1 MLDRISKTLDP
12 VGRVQEYTYDP
23 VGNVTEITK
32 NGGRAYT
39 YTYDNVGNLTSAKN
53 PMNQVQNFTYDSMNR
68 LTSETDLAGKATS
81 YTYDLN
87 GQLTSVKDKNNAVT
101 AYTYDANGNVTS
113 ITDPENRKIS
123 YTYDLLDRIIN
134 VTEGEAQTAQYEY
147 DSVGNLTKYID
158 GNNKATTYT
167 YNQLGEMTSITDP
180 LGKVKEFSYNVNA
193 MLDTVTNPDGSTVNY
208 DYDVLD
214 ELISKSYDNEEDPQA
229 LYGYD
234 LDGKRISMDDVA
246 GTTGYEYDEVGRI
259 TAVNLSNGKK
269 IKYSYD
275 EYGNISKLTYPDN
288 TTVQYTYNELDQLTQ
303 IKDRQGKITKYD
315 RDANGNITKVTRP
328 NNTYSTIEYDDM
340 GNVIKVVNMG
350 KNPYYNIS
358 EELSAF
364 AYTYDNSGFIT
375 GEVAK
380 NGRRI
385 ETSQYEYDERG
396 QLVKVSQTVTE
407 NNKFVEETEMVYTY
421 DGAGNRLSAVKT
433 SSDKTLCNIQYTYN
447 DNSQITDIESNCD
460 DDKQTHIVLTYDEN
474 GNLKNSTCNDTEKV
488 RDYTY
493 DNENR
498 LKAVKENGS
507 LLMAALYDGN
517 GDRIFR
523 LDYRKNAEYVS
534 NQAGTA
540 ENVYYPSGSVESAY
554 DADVI
559 LNEMLIPNGVT
570 NNTAI
575 NYELTGYIN
584 DINTE
589 YTQTLMEFGAN
600 GNTTNIY
607 EYGDG
612 RNSATI
618 NGTKGYYL
626 YDGRGSVAG
635 LTGNSGGSMI
645 TYRYDAYGNTT
656 KSNNTLNNPYQYN
669 AEYTDSSTGL
679 QYLRARY
686 YDSSQGRFTT
696 KDTLLGSTDKPI
708 TRNLYTYCGN
718 NPLNITDPSGHGWF
732 KNAVNGVKKAANKVV
747 NTVKSGYNTAKNWA
761 NTHIV
766 QPVKSFVSNTKQA
779 TSNAYNKGKSYVQQK
794 YNQAKQSYNN
804 TKTWVSNKWNNF
816 KSDVSAKTQKAIEE
830 AKRFV
835 CTTKDTIK
843 TNWGNAKQWTT
854 NQINSIKN
862 YFNGTSKSG
871 EKRTSGPDMDDNI
884 AYLGRFHDDNASGLW
899 SGSVDVYTGYAEAD
913 MSLFNETYALTGDD
927 SGEPKDSIFGV
938 NSGVGVLKAE
948 ANGAFGTDDYNVH
961 VSGNGNVLSA
971 ELNGSLDFGENG
983 VEASI
988 DAMASAASG
997 SVSVGT
1003 TIDGITIDV
1012 NASGHAGAIGT
1023 EGTIYVKDGK
1033 IRVKAGAALA
1043 VGGTI
1048 DVTIDLSDWLEKYF

>member
-1 MLDRISKTLDP
+1 
-12 VGRVQEYTYDP
+12 
-23 VGNVTEITK
+23 
-32 NGGRAYT
+32 
-39 YTYDNVGNLTSAKN
+39 
-53 PMNQVQNFTYDSMNR
+53 
-68 LTSETDLAGKATS
+68 
-81 YTYDLN
+81 
-87 GQLTSVKDKNNAVT
+87 
-101 AYTYDANGNVTS
+101 
-113 ITDPENRKIS
+113 
-123 YTYDLLDRIIN
+123 
-134 VTEGEAQTAQYEY
+134 
-147 DSVGNLTKYID
+147 
-158 GNNKATTYT
+158 
-167 YNQLGEMTSITDP
+167 MTSITDP

-234 LDGKRISMDDVA
+234 LDGNRISMDDVA
-246 GTTGYEYDEVGRI
+246 GKTGYEYDEVGRI

-364 AYTYDNSGFIT
+364 AYTYDASGFIT

-380 NGRRI
+380 TGKRI
-385 ETSQYEYDERG
+385 ETSQYEYDERA
-396 QLVKVSQTVTE
+396 QLVKVNQTVTE
-407 NNKFVEETEMVYTY
+407 NNQFVEETQMVYTY

-433 SSDKTLCNIQYTYN
+433 SGDKALCNIQYTYN
-447 DNSQITDIESNCD
+447 DNSQITDIESDCD
-460 DDKQTHIVLTYDEN
+460 DDKQIHIVLTYDEN
-474 GNLKNSTCNDTEKV
+474 GNLKNTTCNDTEKV

-540 ENVYYPSGSVESAY
+540 ENVYYSSNSSY

-600 GNTTNIY
+600 GNTTNVY

-626 YDGRGSVAG
+626 YDGRGSVAVF
-635 LTGNSGGSMI
+635 
-645 TYRYDAYGNTT
+645 Y
-656 KSNNTLNNPYQYN
+656 
-669 AEYTDSSTGL
+669 
-679 QYLRARY
+679 
-686 YDSSQGRFTT
+686 
-696 KDTLLGSTDKPI
+696 
-708 TRNLYTYCGN
+708 
-718 NPLNITDPSGHGWF
+718 
-732 KNAVNGVKKAANKVV
+732 
-747 NTVKSGYNTAKNWA
+747 
-761 NTHIV
+761 
-766 QPVKSFVSNTKQA
+766 
-779 TSNAYNKGKSYVQQK
+779 
-794 YNQAKQSYNN
+794 
-804 TKTWVSNKWNNF
+804 
-816 KSDVSAKTQKAIEE
+816 
-830 AKRFV
+830 
-835 CTTKDTIK
+835 
-843 TNWGNAKQWTT
+843 
-854 NQINSIKN
+854 
-862 YFNGTSKSG
+862 
-871 EKRTSGPDMDDNI
+871 
-884 AYLGRFHDDNASGLW
+884 
-899 SGSVDVYTGYAEAD
+899 
-913 MSLFNETYALTGDD
+913 
-927 SGEPKDSIFGV
+927 
-938 NSGVGVLKAE
+938 
-948 ANGAFGTDDYNVH
+948 
-961 VSGNGNVLSA
+961 
-971 ELNGSLDFGENG
+971 
-983 VEASI
+983 
-988 DAMASAASG
+988 
-997 SVSVGT
+997 
-1003 TIDGITIDV
+1003 
-1012 NASGHAGAIGT
+1012 
-1023 EGTIYVKDGK
+1023 
-1033 IRVKAGAALA
+1033 
-1043 VGGTI
+1043 
-1048 DVTIDLSDWLEKYF
+1048 

>member
-1 MLDRISKTLDP
+1 
-12 VGRVQEYTYDP
+12 
-23 VGNVTEITK
+23 
-32 NGGRAYT
+32 
-39 YTYDNVGNLTSAKN
+39 
-53 PMNQVQNFTYDSMNR
+53 
-68 LTSETDLAGKATS
+68 
-81 YTYDLN
+81 
-87 GQLTSVKDKNNAVT
+87 
-101 AYTYDANGNVTS
+101 
-113 ITDPENRKIS
+113 
-123 YTYDLLDRIIN
+123 
-134 VTEGEAQTAQYEY
+134 
-147 DSVGNLTKYID
+147 
-158 GNNKATTYT
+158 
-167 YNQLGEMTSITDP
+167 
-180 LGKVKEFSYNVNA
+180 
-193 MLDTVTNPDGSTVNY
+193 
-208 DYDVLD
+208 
-214 ELISKSYDNEEDPQA
+214 
-229 LYGYD
+229 
-234 LDGKRISMDDVA
+234 MDDVA

-303 IKDRQGKITKYD
+303 IKDRQGKTTKYD

-350 KNPYYNIS
+350 KNPYYGIE

-385 ETSQYEYDERG
+385 EASQYEYDERG

-447 DNSQITDIESNCD
+447 DNSQITDIESDCD

-474 GNLKNSTCNDTEKV
+474 GNLKNTTCNDTEKV

-523 LDYRKNAEYVS
+523 LDYRKNSDYVS

-600 GNTTNIY
+600 GNTTNVY

-686 YDSSQGRFTT
+686 YDSSQGRFTA
-696 KDTLLGSTDKPI
+696 KDTYLGNVEYPLS
-708 TRNLYTYCGN
+708 RNLYTYCYN
-718 NPLNITDPSGHGWF
+718 NPLNYTDPSGHLVLMGTDPMRNMPLINPIDQMKIDQQINDLLRRPFPSVWLILDPKERQAYIDKQIENIYGDYLYGPSYSKPTAPYRYDPV
-732 KNAVNGVKKAANKVV
+732 KNPFGEGKNPKKKKEAQTALQEKIAKVKEENYKKYCEEQAEKIKIEANKQKSK
-747 NTVKSGYNTAKNWA
+747 NDLDLIDALLKVKDELKE
-761 NTHIV
+761 
-766 QPVKSFVSNTKQA
+766 
-779 TSNAYNKGKSYVQQK
+779 YNKHYVDFAKYSKDFYEAIDAIINALQNGNATPSFSSNVKVRIEIENNYSTVGGEIIGQMISMIPVLDILYEVVKLDSQSQK
-794 YNQAKQSYNN
+794 TLSD
-804 TKTWVSNKWNNF
+804 F
-816 KSDVSAKTQKAIEE
+816 KSILE
-830 AKRFV
+830 
-835 CTTKDTIK
+835 
-843 TNWGNAKQWTT
+843 
-854 NQINSIKN
+854 
-862 YFNGTSKSG
+862 
-871 EKRTSGPDMDDNI
+871 
-884 AYLGRFHDDNASGLW
+884 
-899 SGSVDVYTGYAEAD
+899 TG
-913 MSLFNETYALTGDD
+913 
-927 SGEPKDSIFGV
+927 
-938 NSGVGVLKAE
+938 
-948 ANGAFGTDDYNVH
+948 
-961 VSGNGNVLSA
+961 
-971 ELNGSLDFGENG
+971 
-983 VEASI
+983 SI
-988 DAMASAASG
+988 DALESFLSKSQNKLLKILGEAAG
-997 SVSVGT
+997 N
-1003 TIDGITIDV
+1003 IDGVSSIIEMIKIASDDKSLHTATRIKIFLQGTDAQSSFYYEQVITK
-1012 NASGHAGAIGT
+1012 NNKWKTYSGYAGNVI
-1023 EGTIYVKDGK
+1023 KDN
-1033 IRVKAGAALA
+1033 
-1043 VGGTI
+1043 T
-1048 DVTIDLSDWLEKYF
+1048 KYEVIIK

>member
-1 MLDRISKTLDP
+1 M
-12 VGRVQEYTYDP
+12 
-23 VGNVTEITK
+23 
-32 NGGRAYT
+32 
-39 YTYDNVGNLTSAKN
+39 
-53 PMNQVQNFTYDSMNR
+53 
-68 LTSETDLAGKATS
+68 
-81 YTYDLN
+81 
-87 GQLTSVKDKNNAVT
+87 
-101 AYTYDANGNVTS
+101 
-113 ITDPENRKIS
+113 
-123 YTYDLLDRIIN
+123 
-134 VTEGEAQTAQYEY
+134 
-147 DSVGNLTKYID
+147 
-158 GNNKATTYT
+158 
-167 YNQLGEMTSITDP
+167 
-180 LGKVKEFSYNVNA
+180 EFSYNVNA

-214 ELISKSYDNEEDPQA
+214 ELIGKSYDNEEDPQA

-234 LDGKRISMDDVA
+234 LDGNRISMDDVA

-358 EELSAF
+358 EELSTF
-364 AYTYDNSGFIT
+364 AYTYDASGFIT

-523 LDYRKNAEYVS
+523 LDYRKNSDYVS
-534 NQAGTA
+534 NKAGTA
-540 ENVYYPSGSVESAY
+540 ENVYYPSGSVNSSY
-554 DADVI
+554 DTDVI

-600 GNTTNIY
+600 GNTANVY

-686 YDSSQGRFTT
+686 YDSSQGRFTA
-696 KDTLLGSTDKPI
+696 KDTYLGEIEYPLS
-708 TRNLYTYCGN
+708 RNLYTYCYN
-718 NPLNITDPSGHGWF
+718 NPLNYTDPSGHFGILAAMGIGAAIGAVVSGGINIYTQH
-732 KNAVNGVKKAANKVV
+732 KNGTLNKKDFQWGSFWTSVGIGAAAGAVGGLVGGVAGLATSAAIGALGGSTTSIAAGISIGVAGSISGGMAYRYTDTKLGNAINGTNNNALKAAYNPIGIMVDGILGGLGGAISAAFASGKIKNPFKHTSGTKGEQSAAKAFIEKIKKFCGLGAEHIDDQKVKPPVDLPESSANSSILTGEQYSKYLKTSQHNV
-747 NTVKSGYNTAKNWA
+747 N
-761 NTHIV
+761 
-766 QPVKSFVSNTKQA
+766 SNDVMLGKYDNNSP
-779 TSNAYNKGKSYVQQK
+779 SNYI
-794 YNQAKQSYNN
+794 NQAKNNGYSYFDMGDDF
-804 TKTWVSNKWNNF
+804 T
-816 KSDVSAKTQKAIEE
+816 AIE
-830 AKRFV
+830 
-835 CTTKDTIK
+835 
-843 TNWGNAKQWTT
+843 KQYGYTD
-854 NQINSIKN
+854 N
-862 YFNGTSKSG
+862 
-871 EKRTSGPDMDDNI
+871 DMFD
-884 AYLGRFHDDNASGLW
+884 
-899 SGSVDVYTGYAEAD
+899 
-913 MSLFNETYALTGDD
+913 LFNKPFLDDAIAQGKTFHFSHNPVNDKGAL
-927 SGEPKDSIFGV
+927 
-938 NSGVGVLKAE
+938 
-948 ANGAFGTDDYNVH
+948 
-961 VSGNGNVLSA
+961 
-971 ELNGSLDFGENG
+971 
-983 VEASI
+983 
-988 DAMASAASG
+988 
-997 SVSVGT
+997 
-1003 TIDGITIDV
+1003 
-1012 NASGHAGAIGT
+1012 
-1023 EGTIYVKDGK
+1023 GK
-1033 IRVKAGAALA
+1033 EFEYLIEHGYSWDESSMTMTR
-1043 VGGTI
+1043 
-1048 DVTIDLSDWLEKYF
+1048 

>member
-1 MLDRISKTLDP
+1 
-12 VGRVQEYTYDP
+12 
-23 VGNVTEITK
+23 
-32 NGGRAYT
+32 
-39 YTYDNVGNLTSAKN
+39 
-53 PMNQVQNFTYDSMNR
+53 
-68 LTSETDLAGKATS
+68 
-81 YTYDLN
+81 
-87 GQLTSVKDKNNAVT
+87 
-101 AYTYDANGNVTS
+101 
-113 ITDPENRKIS
+113 
-123 YTYDLLDRIIN
+123 
-134 VTEGEAQTAQYEY
+134 
-147 DSVGNLTKYID
+147 
-158 GNNKATTYT
+158 
-167 YNQLGEMTSITDP
+167 MTSITDP
-180 LGKVKEFSYNVNA
+180 LGKVKEFPYNVNA

-214 ELISKSYDNEEDPQA
+214 ELIGKSYDNEEDPQA

-234 LDGKRISMDDVA
+234 ADGNRISMDDVA

-303 IKDRQGKITKYD
+303 IKDRQGKTTKYD

-350 KNPYYNIS
+350 KNPYYGIA
-358 EELSAF
+358 EELSSF
-364 AYTYDNSGFIT
+364 AYTYDASGFIT

-385 ETSQYEYDERG
+385 ESSQYEYDERG

-447 DNSQITDIESNCD
+447 DNSQITDIESDCD

-474 GNLKNSTCNDTEKV
+474 GNLKNTTCNDTEKV

-523 LDYRKNAEYVS
+523 LDYRKNSAYVS
-534 NQAGTA
+534 NKAGTA
-540 ENVYYPSGSVESAY
+540 ENVYYSSNSSY

-584 DINTE
+584 DINSE
-589 YTQTLMEFGAN
+589 YTQVLTEFGAN
-600 GNTTNIY
+600 GNTTNVY

-656 KSNNTLNNPYQYN
+656 KSN
-669 AEYTDSSTGL
+669 
-679 QYLRARY
+679 
-686 YDSSQGRFTT
+686 
-696 KDTLLGSTDKPI
+696 
-708 TRNLYTYCGN
+708 
-718 NPLNITDPSGHGWF
+718 
-732 KNAVNGVKKAANKVV
+732 
-747 NTVKSGYNTAKNWA
+747 KSKL
-761 NTHIV
+761 
-766 QPVKSFVSNTKQA
+766 
-779 TSNAYNKGKSYVQQK
+779 
-794 YNQAKQSYNN
+794 
-804 TKTWVSNKWNNF
+804 
-816 KSDVSAKTQKAIEE
+816 
-830 AKRFV
+830 
-835 CTTKDTIK
+835 IK
-843 TNWGNAKQWTT
+843 MY
-854 NQINSIKN
+854 I
-862 YFNGTSKSG
+862 
-871 EKRTSGPDMDDNI
+871 
-884 AYLGRFHDDNASGLW
+884 
-899 SGSVDVYTGYAEAD
+899 
-913 MSLFNETYALTGDD
+913 
-927 SGEPKDSIFGV
+927 
-938 NSGVGVLKAE
+938 
-948 ANGAFGTDDYNVH
+948 
-961 VSGNGNVLSA
+961 
-971 ELNGSLDFGENG
+971 
-983 VEASI
+983 
-988 DAMASAASG
+988 
-997 SVSVGT
+997 
-1003 TIDGITIDV
+1003 
-1012 NASGHAGAIGT
+1012 
-1023 EGTIYVKDGK
+1023 
-1033 IRVKAGAALA
+1033 
-1043 VGGTI
+1043 
-1048 DVTIDLSDWLEKYF
+1048 